1 MTLEE
6 LTQRAFEHNP
16 GLAAIEELRVEVEGG
31 VEEARADA
39 YPQLEAFSGW
49 NRSRNPS
56 LLNSPDFAEF
66 VGEGFRPQ
74 EQEIY
79 DLGVELTQ
87 TLYSGG
93 KISAAVDLA
102 EVLAQMAEANIE
114 TARLDLAN
122 RVAQAYFNLL
132 GSKDAVAAIELQE
145 TARRQNL
152 ETVENRLELGEA
164 TRLEQLRAQA
174 ALAEVRPLLE
184 QRRGDIEVLEA
195 QIKALLGLPRE
206 EPLRVAGFDRELPA
220 PPSLVGLL
228 DWAWERRPELE
239 DLGLQVESLGFQR
252 TIKAADG
259 RPQIDLEGRYGHQ
272 SRLVENIDDSLF
284 ADWSV
289 NLGVR
294 WSFFDGGRRRGQLV
308 QLESQERQLA
318 LQILDLER
326 SIEVEVEEG
335 LTSYRAARAGW
346 EASRFS
352 AEAAREA
359 RRVAAES
366 YTEGVALQG
375 DLLDAQDQEGRAEL
389 AEIEAYHRALS
400 ASARLARAVGAVTG
414 DLFDKF
420 SQIDDQSQLNSA
432 ADAPTYQVAKEG
444 SKR

>member
-1 MTLEE
+1 MTLED
-6 LTQRAFEHNP
+6 LILRAFENNP
-16 GLAAIEELRVEVEGG
+16 GLAAVEELRTEVEGG
-31 VEEARADA
+31 VEEARAGA
-39 YPQLEAFSGW
+39 YPQLDAVAGW

-56 LLNSPDFAEF
+56 LLNSPDFADF

-79 DLGVELTQ
+79 NLGIELTQ

-122 RVAQAYFNLL
+122 SVAQVYFSLL

-145 TARRQNL
+145 NARRQNL
-152 ETVENRLELGEA
+152 QTVENRLELGEA

-184 QRRGDIEVLEA
+184 QRRGDIQVLEA
-195 QIKALLGLPRE
+195 QLKALLGLPRG
-206 EPLRVAGFDRELPA
+206 EPLWVADFDRDLPS
-220 PPSLVGLL
+220 PPSLVALL
-228 DWAWERRPELE
+228 DWARERRPELE
-239 DLGLQVESLGFQR
+239 DLGLQVESLGLQR

-272 SRLVENIDDSLF
+272 SRLVENLDDSLF
-284 ADWSV
+284 ADWSL

-308 QLESQERQLA
+308 QLESRERQLA
-318 LQILDLER
+318 LQILDLKR

-335 LTSYRAARAGW
+335 LTSYRSVRAGW

-359 RRVAAES
+359 RRVASES
-366 YTEGVALQG
+366 YTEGVALQV
-375 DLLDAQDQEGRAEL
+375 DVLDAQDQEARAEL
-389 AEIEAYHRALS
+389 AEIEAYHRAL
-400 ASARLARAVGAVTG
+400 AAGARLARAVGAVTS
-414 DLFDKF
+414 DLFDKI
-420 SQIDDQSQLNSA
+420 SQTNDLSQTNSA
-432 ADAPTYQVAKEG
+432 VDDTARRVAKEG
-444 SKR
+444 S